1 MMCPVAVPNNLSATA
16 LSREAPGSAM
26 NPWISIATD
35 GTPWS
40 APWEVASLRRTVFL
54 VGLKPTTKLMAQHL
68 FGRRRRVM
76 LSFERQPLPGACHV
90 DQDVPHS
97 QGRRAL
103 GHLTTFD
110 RVLSALHR

>member
-1 MMCPVAVPNNLSATA
+1 MSPGVTCPPGTNAASRGSRLASDVDSPVCATSTQTRRCDR
-16 LSREAPGSAM
+16 L
-26 NPWISIATD
+26 
-35 GTPWS
+35 
-40 APWEVASLRRTVFL
+40 SLRRTFFL

-68 FGRRRRVM
+68 FGSRRRVM

-110 RVLSALHR
+110 RVLSALH